1 MHQVSVL
8 GCSAFPQSFIDIAKP
23 ALFLLDT
30 LRDLLSDHED
40 SPVPLCRR
48 SLKFVVWRA
57 I

>member
-30 LRDLLSDHED
+30 LRDLLSDLED
-40 SPVPLCRR
+40 GPVPLCRR